1 MRWLKAEYFN
11 TTFALFLLFL
21 VGLVLLRSL
30 DAPRSQCLLHDLY
43 KRAESVFVV
52 SEQSCLFSLLPLISL
67 SCPARGENEIS
78 EPLLCLLESFPFQLL
93 QVVVFVLLF
102 LKLLKK
108 VRRLLRSIAVFLLLF
123 NCCRFD
129 HFFNTLSNWLPY
141 VLYFQGFA
149 PVSRST
155 SLSIKSRLFRYSFWY
170 RWILWCHSWRLFNLN
185 RRSLLNNSVDLSIF
199 HLPLFF
205 ISFLRYISWGQL
217 RYPGGWHI
225 WIIITVLLLGCHI
238 CWGCGRGLRQPIG
251 NVVIA
256 FNLFL
261 KET

>member
-21 VGLVLLRSL
+21 VGLVLLRTL
-30 DAPRSQCLLHDLY
+30 DSPRGQCLLHDLY

-67 SCPARGENEIS
+67 SCPARGEYEIS
-78 EPLLCLLESFPFQLL
+78 ESLLCLLESFPFQLL

-129 HFFNTLSNWLPY
+129 HFFNTLSN
-141 VLYFQGFA
+141 
-149 PVSRST
+149 
-155 SLSIKSRLFRYSFWY
+155 
-170 RWILWCHSWRLFNLN
+170 
-185 RRSLLNNSVDLSIF
+185 
-199 HLPLFF
+199 
-205 ISFLRYISWGQL
+205 
-217 RYPGGWHI
+217 
-225 WIIITVLLLGCHI
+225 
-238 CWGCGRGLRQPIG
+238 
-251 NVVIA
+251 
-256 FNLFL
+256 
-261 KET
+261 